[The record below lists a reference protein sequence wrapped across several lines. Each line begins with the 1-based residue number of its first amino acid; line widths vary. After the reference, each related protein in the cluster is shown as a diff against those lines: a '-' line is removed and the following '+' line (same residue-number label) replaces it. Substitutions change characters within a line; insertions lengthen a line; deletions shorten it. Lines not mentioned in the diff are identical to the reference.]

1 MAAESSTP
9 HDPDQPQQVEALI
22 DELILEILDSADQGQ
37 ITKAPGRARGRGPMP
52 GGLLES
58 IRAGMAQGGM
68 ARGGSTLE
76 RLLMAEALAGVLAD
90 ALAPALA
97 EALAPRIMK
106 VLQGN
111 AEDEPAGDARTPAK
125 TPSRSH
131 TRKSESK

>member
-37 ITKAPGRARGRGPMP
+37 ITKAPGRGRGPMP

-58 IRAGMAQGGM
+58 LRAGMARGGM

-76 RLLMAEALAGVLAD
+76 RMLMAEALAGVLAD

-111 AEDEPAGDARTPAK
+111 EGDEPAGDARTPAK
-125 TPSRSH
+125 ATPSRSH

>member
-9 HDPDQPQQVEALI
+9 HDPEQPQQVEALI
-22 DELILEILDSADQGQ
+22 DELILEILDSADQGH
-37 ITKAPGRARGRGPMP
+37 ITKTPGRGRGRGPMP

-58 IRAGMAQGGM
+58 VRAGMARGGM

-106 VLQGN
+106 VLQGEE
-111 AEDEPAGDARTPAK
+111 EDEPAGDARTPAK